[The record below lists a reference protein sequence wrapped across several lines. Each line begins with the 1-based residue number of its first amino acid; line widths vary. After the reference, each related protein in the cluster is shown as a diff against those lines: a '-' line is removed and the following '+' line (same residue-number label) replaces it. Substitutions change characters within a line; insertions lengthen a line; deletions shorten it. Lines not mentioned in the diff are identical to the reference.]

1 MSAPSPTDPERSP
14 WWDRPDPAGWRVI
27 VPALIALVVQVGM
40 VLGVGPRGGL
50 RNPFRGLVLGPD
62 AELGFSLVVAIV
74 GALLLLA
81 ARLAPGPTVAAI
93 AALTV
98 LDVTI
103 ADDDHRFPLVALSFA
118 IVSAV
123 ARGARA
129 WAWASVAVAIV
140 ALLVLSPFFEDEPQ
154 AGQVGVAAVVTIVS
168 FGVGEAI
175 RAARSNRADARRAA
189 EVRRDTAAR
198 AERERIARELHDVL
212 AHSLSQISVQAGVGL
227 HLSGPGRPEALA
239 RARDALTNIRS
250 ASGTALDDVRMV
262 IGALRAPGEAPLAPE
277 AGLDRLE
284 QLITTARDA
293 GLTATLTSDIRV
305 PVPRGVQ
312 TAAFRIAQESV
323 TNALRH
329 ARADAL
335 RITVTTQGQELRLD
349 VVDDG
354 VGAPADAVRRA
365 GGLGLAGM
373 SERAELLGGTLTAG
387 PVAAPGRG
395 WQVSARLPLSG
406 AVA

>member
-1 MSAPSPTDPERSP
+1 MSALPPTEPERSP

-27 VPALIALVVQVGM
+27 VPAVIALVVQVGL

-50 RNPFRGLVLGPD
+50 RNPFRGPVLGPD
-62 AELGFSLVVAIV
+62 VELGFSLVVAV
-74 GALLLLA
+74 TGALLLLA
-81 ARLAPGPTVAAI
+81 ARLAPGPVVAAI

-98 LDVTI
+98 LDVVI
-103 ADDDHRFPLVALSFA
+103 ADDDRRLPLVALSFA
-118 IVSAV
+118 VVSAV
-123 ARGARA
+123 ARGARI
-129 WAWASVAVAIV
+129 WAWASIAAVIV
-140 ALLVLSPFFEDEPQ
+140 ALLVLSPFFEDDLNV
-154 AGQVGVAAVVTIVS
+154 GQVGVAAVITIVS

-175 RAARSNRADARRAA
+175 RAARSNRAEARRTA

-293 GLTATLTSDIRV
+293 GLAATLTSDIRV

-329 ARADAL
+329 ARASSL
-335 RITVTTQGQELRLD
+335 HITITTHGEELRLD

-354 VGAPADAVRRA
+354 VGAAPDAVRRA
-365 GGLGLAGM
+365 DGLGLAGM
-373 SERAELLGGTLTAG
+373 SERAELLGGALLAG
-387 PVAAPGRG
+387 PLAPPRQG

-406 AVA
+406 AGA